1 MSKSTKLK
9 PCPFCGREPA
19 LQVDKRYPKWTK
31 DSAMPVDGYTV
42 ICNTRECP
50 IYHADNTWFFRKE
63 DAVIAWNERKGQMI
77 DKLDFSMIP
86 SKTLYSFLHKITDE
100 IEKRDGVYETK

>member
-1 MSKSTKLK
+1 MEYVLDDKNELPDFK

-42 ICNTRECP
+42 VCNTRECP

-63 DAVIAWNERKGQMI
+63 DAVRAWNERKG
-77 DKLDFSMIP
+77 
-86 SKTLYSFLHKITDE
+86 
-100 IEKRDGVYETK
+100 